1 MLLSMTCIAQRKL
14 FKCENCKQT
23 ASHSSTLPR
32 EDRALQ
38 RTSNSNH
45 STYLQSHHPCSME
58 HLSRPASRTQNSS
71 SMRRDC
77 SFHVRQREQYDCIR
91 LTCSSSSW
99 YAYQSFSSSTQRRE
113 PYASNSFTYLNYT
126 IYMFS
131 IIFHIYPWSSYLMYS
146 WVLLTLD
153 IL

>member
-14 FKCENCKQT
+14 FKCENCEQT

-38 RTSNSNH
+38 RTSHSNH

-77 SFHVRQREQYDCIR
+77 SFSRSTERAILLHTAYLLFQQLIR
-91 LTCSSSSW
+91 LSVIQLINT
-99 YAYQSFSSSTQRRE
+99 TQRTVCFKQLHLFE
-113 PYASNSFTYLNYT
+113 LYYL
-126 IYMFS
+126 
-131 IIFHIYPWSSYLMYS
+131 H
-146 WVLLTLD
+146 V
-153 IL
+153 

>member
-1 MLLSMTCIAQRKL
+1 MLLSMTCIAQRQL

-38 RTSNSNH
+38 RTSHSNH

-58 HLSRPASRTQNSS
+58 HLSRPASRTQNRS

-77 SFHVRQREQYDCIR
+77 SFSRSTERAILLHTAYLLFQQLIR
-91 LTCSSSSW
+91 LSVIQLINT
-99 YAYQSFSSSTQRRE
+99 TQRTVCFKRLHLFE
-113 PYASNSFTYLNYT
+113 LYYL
-126 IYMFS
+126 
-131 IIFHIYPWSSYLMYS
+131 H
-146 WVLLTLD
+146 V
-153 IL
+153 